1 MRRSAPERSDSG
13 GVCFCLLVGFS
24 RTFFSLAS
32 LCVLS
37 VCPSLRA
44 GDLPFPTEKWSK
56 PVAEVRTWDDWLSTQ
71 GELTPRLDAV
81 VSSPNMAALWKNAS
95 RPKPDDADLRQ
106 SVWRIQSEFLS
117 RVLSAGVAVKH
128 FGLDPYAKPLTVH
141 LVGASYNETMGARLT
156 DCDELNHMFPGHQ
169 GLEVVMV
176 GPEVVDGPIMRP
188 PLRALGPRQ
197 RVYISAHKG
206 LYHQFWEDMV
216 EREAAA
222 KPDVVVG
229 FHPGR

>member
-1 MRRSAPERSDSG
+1 M
-13 GVCFCLLVGFS
+13 
-24 RTFFSLAS
+24 FFSLAS
-32 LCVLS
+32 LCILS
-37 VCPSLRA
+37 ACPFIRA

-56 PVAEVRTWDDWLSTQ
+56 PAAEVRTWDDWLSMQ

-95 RPKPDDADLRQ
+95 RPKPVDADLRQ

-117 RVLSAGVAVKH
+117 RVLSVGVAVKH

-156 DCDELNHMFPGHQ
+156 DCDELNRMFPGHQ

-188 PLRALGPRQ
+188 PLRALGPRE

-216 EREAAA
+216 EQEAAA

>member
-1 MRRSAPERSDSG
+1 M
-13 GVCFCLLVGFS
+13 
-24 RTFFSLAS
+24 
-32 LCVLS
+32 
-37 VCPSLRA
+37 
-44 GDLPFPTEKWSK
+44 
-56 PVAEVRTWDDWLSTQ
+56 RTWDDWLSMQ

-117 RVLSAGVAVKH
+117 RVLSVGAAVKH
-128 FGLDPYAKPLTVH
+128 FGLDPHAKPLTVH
-141 LVGASYNETMGARLT
+141 LVGVSYNETMGARLT
-156 DCDELNHMFPGHQ
+156 DYDELNHMFRGHQ

-188 PLRALGPRQ
+188 PLRALGPRE
-197 RVYISAHKG
+197 RVYISAHRG
-206 LYHQFWEDMV
+206 LYHQFWEEMV
-216 EREAAA
+216 EQEAAA
-222 KPDVVVG
+222 KPNVVVG